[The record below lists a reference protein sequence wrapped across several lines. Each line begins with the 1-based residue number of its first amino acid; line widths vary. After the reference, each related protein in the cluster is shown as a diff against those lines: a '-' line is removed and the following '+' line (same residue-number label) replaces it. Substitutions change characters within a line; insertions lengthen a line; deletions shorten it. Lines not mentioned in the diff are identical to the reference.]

1 MSVNILTLKS
11 DALLLLTAAIWGFAF
26 VAQRVGMEY
35 VGPFTFNGVRFA
47 LGSFVLLPL
56 ILRNKKRQNTNGKI
70 LTPAST
76 KTIIFGG
83 GILGLTLFAAAS
95 LQQVGLVY
103 TTAGNAGFITGLY
116 VVIVPILG
124 LFWRQR
130 SDRGTYIGAFLAAA
144 GLYLLCI
151 SDKFT
156 ISFCDLLELLGA
168 FLWAAHVLII
178 GWLSPKMDS
187 LKLAFAQ
194 FAACSVLSLITAVFT
209 EVIVLQAILQAAIPI
224 LYGGV
229 LSVGVAYTLQ
239 VVAQKNAHPAH
250 AAILLSLEAVFAA
263 IGGWLILS
271 ETLTTRELIGCAL
284 MFAGML
290 LSQLY
295 GLYTFNLNLHK
306 QS

>member
-1 MSVNILTLKS
+1 MNILTLKS
-11 DALLLLTAAIWGFAF
+11 DSLLLLTAVIWGFAF

-35 VGPFTFNGVRFA
+35 VGPFTFSGVRFA

-56 ILRNKKRQNTNGKI
+56 ILRKRKHQANSREI
-70 LTPAST
+70 LTRPST
-76 KTIIFGG
+76 RTIIFGG

-124 LFWRQR
+124 LLLGQR
-130 SDRGTYIGAFLAAA
+130 TDAGTWIGAFLAAA

-151 SDKFT
+151 TDEFS
-156 ISFCDLLELLGA
+156 ISFGDMLELVGA
-168 FLWAAHVLII
+168 FLWAGHVLII
-178 GWLSPKMDS
+178 GWLSPKIDS
-187 LKLAFAQ
+187 LKLAFTQ

-209 EVIVLQAILQAAIPI
+209 EVIVIEALFKATIPI

-239 VVAQKNAHPAH
+239 VVAQRNAHPAH

-263 IGGWLILS
+263 LGGWLILN
-271 ETLTTRELIGCAL
+271 ETLAFRELFGCAL

-295 GLYTFNLNLHK
+295 RIYTINMLRTNK
-306 QS
+306 I